1 MKVPFTFKKSFEL
14 SYYCKLLYENYL
26 LLLNFLLM
34 HELSIAMNIVE
45 IACEQAKL
53 NNLFAIDEIE
63 IEVGELSGVE
73 IDALKFVMEIAK
85 KETILENSRTIFTL
99 IPGLARCLIC
109 SKEFMTDSFFSQCPE
124 CKRFNFQIIQG
135 QELRV
140 KSLNV
145 F

>member
-1 MKVPFTFKKSFEL
+1 
-14 SYYCKLLYENYL
+14 
-26 LLLNFLLM
+26 M
-34 HELSIAMNIVE
+34 HELSIAINIIE
-45 IACEQAKL
+45 IASEQAKV
-53 NNLFAIDEIE
+53 NNLSVIDEIE

-73 IDALKFVMEIAK
+73 IEALKFVMEIAT

-109 SKEFMTDSFFSQCPE
+109 SEEFITNSFFTQCPE
-124 CKRFNFQIIQG
+124 CKQFKSQIIQG